1 MIGSALVA
9 RVQKVLDDPSF
20 DSAEILG
27 YINEGLFDIASLIDV
42 PDLVEL
48 NTVETATDADYVS
61 LPDDYMRTVTRV
73 ESVTNEV
80 NISNPGRLYEYLK
93 FRRRHPF
100 SESGYRV
107 TEVAVRENILHYY
120 PTPAVAETLQLTYL
134 KNPTE
139 ITLLTAPIYLPSQL
153 HAALLVSFAAGI
165 VFEFI
170 EDGIEGPQVN
180 VTRQKQNYQNA
191 LVALRQYVG
200 APDSEPVFVA
210 DDYTLGVFDG

>member
-9 RVQKVLDDPSF
+9 RVQKVIDDPSF
-20 DSAEILG
+20 DSTEILG
-27 YINEGLFDIASLIDV
+27 YINEGLFDIASLIDI

-48 NTVETATDADYVS
+48 GTVETATDADYVS
-61 LPDDYMRTVTRV
+61 LPDDYMRKVTRV

-80 NISNPGRLYEYLK
+80 NISAPDRLYEYLK

-100 SESGYRV
+100 AESGYRA
-107 TEVAVRENILHYY
+107 TDVAIRENVLHYY
-120 PTPAVAETLQLTYL
+120 PTPEAAETLQLSYL

-139 ITLLTAPIYLPSQL
+139 ITLSTAPTYLPSQL
-153 HAALLVSFAAGI
+153 HAALLVSFAARI
-165 VFEFI
+165 IFEFI

-180 VTRQKQNYQNA
+180 TDRQEGKYQKA
-191 LVALRQYVG
+191 LVSLRLYVG

-210 DDYTLGVFDG
+210 DEDDLDG